1 MNCFLLAGSM
11 SLSFVSPNKLSTVS
25 LNSPVLI
32 DVAEIFRLL
41 VILSAILF
49 PMKST
54 VDSAVF

>member
-1 MNCFLLAGSM
+1 MTCCLLAGSM
-11 SLSFVSPNKLSTVS
+11 SLSFVSSNKLSAVS

-32 DVAEIFRLL
+32 DVTEIFHLL

-49 PMKST
+49 PMKSK